1 MINKTII
8 IAEAGVNH
16 NGDLKLAKQLIDVAS
31 DAGADYV
38 KFQTFKAK
46 NIVSKTAKMADYQKS
61 KSNEIF
67 DSQFNMLEKLELSYE
82 VHHQLI
88 KYCKLKNIKF
98 LTSAFDL
105 EGLEFVFSLNLDL
118 IKIPSGEITNYQYL
132 KKISLYNSNVILS
145 TGLSTIEEINIA
157 INILTSHNLTRDDI
171 IILHCNTQYPTLLE
185 DVNLRAMLD
194 IKKNCN
200 VDIGFSDHTLEFETP
215 ISAVTLGAKVIEK
228 HFTLSRDLIGPD
240 HSASLEPE
248 ELKNMIKSIRN
259 VEKILSGN
267 GLKIPTKSEIQNKIA
282 VRKSLFTTRKISA
295 GTFIDES
302 MLKALRPGDG
312 ISPIEIP
319 NLVGK
324 KIINGLESGTKL
336 NVNDFE

>member
-1 MINKTII
+1 MNKKTII

-16 NGDLKLAKQLIDVAS
+16 NGDLNLAKQLIDIAS

-46 NIVSKTAKMADYQKS
+46 NIVSKTAKMAVYQKL
-61 KSNEIF
+61 KSNEIT
-67 DSQFNMLEKLELSYE
+67 DSQFNMLKKLELSYE
-82 VHHQLI
+82 DHYKLI
-88 KYCKLKNIKF
+88 EYCKSRNIKF

-132 KKISLYNSNVILS
+132 KKISSYNSNVILS
-145 TGLSTIEEINIA
+145 SGLSTIEEINKA
-157 INILTSHNLTRDDI
+157 INILTSHNLNRDDI
-171 IILHCNTQYPTLLE
+171 IVLHCNTQYPTLLE

-200 VDIGFSDHTLEFETP
+200 VDIGFSDHTMELETP
-215 ISAVTLGAKVIEK
+215 ISAVALGAKVIEK
-228 HFTLSRDLIGPD
+228 HFTFSRDLIGPD
-240 HSASLEPE
+240 HSASLEPK

-295 GTFIDES
+295 GTVIDES

-312 ISPIEIP
+312 ITPIEIP

-324 KIINGLESGTKL
+324 KIINGLESDTKL
-336 NVNDFE
+336 NENDFE